1 MRYSHWLYG
10 IKILLR
16 ISMEKGLYLRNKSG
30 IVKTEEEKMLQKCEQ
45 QKNVKEK
52 LVFQN
57 LQKTTCKKWLW
68 KPLFMRLGR
77 G

>member
-1 MRYSHWLYG
+1 
-10 IKILLR
+10 
-16 ISMEKGLYLRNKSG
+16 
-30 IVKTEEEKMLQKCEQ
+30 MLQKCEQ

-68 KPLFMRLGR
+68 KPLFMRVSR
-77 G
+77 GQVEMKKAR